1 MVRPSGGGAARNRKA
16 ALPSAEEQ
24 LGAFYGFGP
33 QQTKGIQKIMGLSN
47 PFQGLPTAASQGE
60 FGEYSEIISISNDP
74 GTMKYYNPSQSVNQA
89 GEAIATGVET
99 GYYYVDADGN
109 FIDRSRYRQ
118 SYDVDD
124 DTGELIVPGQQGP
137 QFGESDAPAALT
149 VVPTSTTNPD
159 RPRTV
164 AAGYDKTRQVL
175 TVVFRDGTFYN
186 YYEVSSSE
194 WQSFKA
200 RVSKGRYIYQN
211 LDYHPRG
218 PADVSSISPVARKAF
233 YRFSRMTQ
241 VKSQG
246 KQTKKPKL
254 G

>member
-33 QQTKGIQKIMGLSN
+33 QQTKGIQKIMGMSN
-47 PFQGLPTAASQGE
+47 PFQGLPTSASKGE
-60 FGEYSEIISISNDP
+60 FGEYSEIISIANDSS
-74 GTMKYYNPSQSVNQA
+74 TMQFYKGQSASVNQA
-89 GEAIATGVET
+89 GEALARPNMQDW
-99 GYYYVDADGN
+99 YLDDNGN
-109 FIDRSRYRQ
+109 WIDRSAYRQ
-118 SYDVDD
+118 SYDVDE
-124 DTGELIVPGQQGP
+124 DTGELIVPGYQGP
-137 QFGESDAPAALT
+137 QMGESDAPAALT

-164 AAGYDKTRQVL
+164 AAGYDKSRQVL

-194 WQSFKA
+194 WQAFKA

-218 PADVSSISPVARKAF
+218 AADVSSISPTARKAF
-233 YRFSRMTQ
+233 YKFSRMTQ
-241 VKSQG
+241 VASGG
-246 KQTKKPKL
+246 KKTKRPKI